1 MFLIGTAVNTI
12 SIIVGTLIGSLFSSI
27 PERLKT
33 TVMQGVGLF
42 VVALGLSMALS
53 GISDTLYIV
62 FAVVIG
68 SILGAWWNIEERL
81 QRMGQVV
88 EGKLGRSSGRLAEA
102 FVFASL
108 VYCVGSMAVVGAIQ
122 SGMNGQ
128 NTILYTKS
136 VLDGFSA
143 IVFTSTMGIGVGLAA
158 IPVFLYEGLIALLAY
173 LFGSALHSPILITD
187 MTSVGGILIMAIGI
201 NVLEI
206 KKLQVGNMLPAMAVV
221 VILRWVGL
229 HGAGVLHGIFH

>member
-1 MFLIGTAVNTI
+1 MFLLGTLVNTV
-12 SIIVGTLIGSLFSSI
+12 SILLGTTIGSLFSSI

-68 SILGAWWNIEERL
+68 SILGAWWNIEDGL
-81 QRMGQVV
+81 QRFGKYVESKIGKTNGQM
-88 EGKLGRSSGRLAEA
+88 AEA

-173 LFGSALHSPILITD
+173 LFGSALHSEILITD

-206 KKLQVGNMLPAMAVV
+206 KKLQVGNMLPAMLVV
-221 VILRWVGL
+221 VVLRWLGL
-229 HGAGVLHGIFH
+229 HGSGIWHAIAH

>member
-1 MFLIGTAVNTI
+1 MFLLGTIVNTMAI
-12 SIIVGTLIGSLFSSI
+12 VVGTVIGSLFSSI

-53 GISDTLYIV
+53 GIGDTLYIV
-62 FAVVIG
+62 FAVVLG
-68 SILGAWWNIEERL
+68 SILGALLDIEARL
-81 QRMGQVV
+81 QRVGRVIELKM
-88 EGKLGRSSGRLAEA
+88 GRSSGKTAEA

-143 IVFTSTMGIGVGLAA
+143 IVFTSTMGVGVGLAA
-158 IPVFLYEGLIALLAY
+158 IPVFLYEGAIALLAY
-173 LFGSALHSPILITD
+173 LFGSAMHSPILITD
-187 MTSVGGILIMAIGI
+187 MTSVGGILIMAIGV

-206 KKLQVGNMLPAMAVV
+206 KRLQVGNMLPAMVVV
-221 VILRWVGL
+221 VILKWTGM
-229 HGAGVLHGIFH
+229 HGASLIHTIIH